1 MDKLDAK
8 KDYPLGKK
16 RPDLVQSAGGL
27 TLDEITLDQVIDGKI
42 RFEDIKIRAET
53 LAYQAEI
60 AESAGRPLLAANMRR
75 AAEMTRIPD
84 DRVLEMYEALRPY
97 RSSKQELLDLADELD
112 SKYDA
117 PLCAELVR
125 EAAQEYERRGRLKR

>member
-1 MDKLDAK
+1 M
-8 KDYPLGKK
+8 
-16 RPDLVQSAGGL
+16 
-27 TLDEITLDQVIDGKI
+27 DGKI

-53 LAYQAEI
+53 LEYQAEI

-75 AAEMTRIPD
+75 ASEMTRIPD

-97 RSSKQELLDLADELD
+97 RSSKQDLLDLADELY
-112 SKYDA
+112 SQYGA